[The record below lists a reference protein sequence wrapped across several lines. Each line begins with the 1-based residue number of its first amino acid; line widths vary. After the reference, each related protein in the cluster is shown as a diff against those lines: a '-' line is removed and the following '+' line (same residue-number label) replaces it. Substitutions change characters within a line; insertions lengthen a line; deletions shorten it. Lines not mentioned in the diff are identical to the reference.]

1 MDYKYIEQ
9 LMERY
14 WAAETSLEE
23 EEILHT
29 FFSQQNIPA
38 QLERY
43 RPLFSCLQ
51 QEHAVELGDDFDQR
65 ILAVT
70 EERDA
75 QPVRAR
81 TVSLRR
87 QLRPLLRAAA
97 AVAIIFSVGGALQH
111 PWDAR
116 WNDPRNDYANSFI
129 QQIDSADTVVPM
141 QAENISDA
149 PVDSSRVV
157 SGTLHKE

>member
-23 EEILHT
+23 ENILRT
-29 FFSQQNIPA
+29 FFSQQDLPA
-38 QLERY
+38 QLEQY
-43 RPLFSCLQ
+43 RPLFACLQ
-51 QEHAVELGDDFDQR
+51 QEANVALGDDFDKR
-65 ILAVT
+65 MLAMT
-70 EERDA
+70 A
-75 QPVRAR
+75 SHSPKAVRAR
-81 TVSLRR
+81 TISLRR
-87 QLRPLLRAAA
+87 QLRPLFRAAA
-97 AVAIIFSVGGALQH
+97 AVAIVFSVGGALQH

-116 WNDPRNDYANSFI
+116 WNDPRNDYANSFV
-129 QQIDSADTVVPM
+129 QQIDTADTVVPM
-141 QAENISDA
+141 QAENVSDA

>member
-23 EEILHT
+23 EDILRT
-29 FFSQQNIPA
+29 FFSQQDIPA
-38 QLERY
+38 ELEQL
-43 RPLFSCLQ
+43 RPLFACLQ
-51 QEHAVELGDDFDQR
+51 QEAAVELGDDFDR
-65 ILAVT
+65 RMLAMT
-70 EERDA
+70 A
-75 QPVRAR
+75 SHAPQPVRAR

-87 QLRPLLRAAA
+87 QLRPLFRAAA
-97 AVAIIFSVGGALQH
+97 AVAIVFSVGGALQH

-116 WNDPRNDYANSFI
+116 WNAPRDNYANSFV

-141 QAENISDA
+141 QAENLSDA
-149 PVDSSRVV
+149 PADSSRVTGGEV
-157 SGTLHKE
+157 HKE